1 LINVNFMSLKNP
13 LAIQAG
19 VWKGSGHQEE
29 VINPGMPENLV
40 QFRETCLL
48 FLSVAA

>member
-1 LINVNFMSLKNP
+1 LVKVNFMSLKNA

-19 VWKGSGHQEE
+19 VWKGSGLQEE

-48 FLSVAA
+48 FLYDAA